1 MSIKSLFEKFTGV
14 DKIKAQ
20 LAEEAAESIR
30 LAREAQAAAEEA
42 NKLRSDSEAAAK
54 KAAEEEELA
63 KLNPKERATRKGEAW
78 VAVLDTKVNPD
89 NIRNGFFELDW
100 NDLFILQLRQAGYG
114 SEGDLEEE
122 IVDRWFRDIVS
133 QMLEDE
139 GMDTNRGAGYINVVP
154 ISKGKSQVS

>member
-1 MSIKSLFEKFTGV
+1 MSIKSLLERFTGI

-20 LAEEAAESIR
+20 SAEEAAESVRI
-30 LAREAQAAAEEA
+30 AREAQAAADEA
-42 NKLRSDSEAAAK
+42 NKLRIDSEAAAK

-63 KLNPKERATRKGEAW
+63 KLSPKERATRKKEPW

-133 QMLEDE
+133 QMLEEE